1 MNIFQSIKTYIS
13 RKKEEKEFKEYQQS
27 LLTNKFL
34 SICGRHKDQYIQS
47 KGKILPNKD
56 IETIV
61 YTEVGPIRETIIN
74 PENSKKDFT
83 IQYDGMFL
91 EPNKYGEVQTK
102 YGLIECSVNKNDE
115 SANISLFGGI
125 FDGPQFSVLEDEFYI
140 PIEPANQTELDISPE
155 TLREYRHTESER
167 LLYAY
172 SALKN
177 GFDLAYTDENLNEK
191 VK

>member
-74 PENSKKDFT
+74 PENSKNDFT

-140 PIEPANQTELDISPE
+140 PIEPSNRTELDISPE

-191 VK
+191 AK